1 MRLAL
6 HPETGH
12 EEQDWIAGD
21 PRVAWLQEQLR
32 ALRPQKVLVICA
44 HKETAIALEHF
55 LHLKAGIRC
64 AAFHED
70 LSLIERDRAAAYFAE
85 DASGAQALICS
96 EIGSEGR
103 NFQFAQH
110 LICFDL
116 PLHPDLLE
124 QRIGRL
130 DRIGQGSDIQT
141 SLTCRALLKKHFS
154 GGSMRD

>member
-1 MRLAL
+1 M
-6 HPETGH
+6 
-12 EEQDWIAGD
+12 
-21 PRVAWLQEQLR
+21 
-32 ALRPQKVLVICA
+32 
-44 HKETAIALEHF
+44 ALEHF
-55 LHLKAGIRC
+55 LHLKAGVRC

-85 DASGAQALICS
+85 ESGGAQALICS

-116 PLHPDLLE
+116 PFHPDLLE

-130 DRIGQGSDIQT
+130 DRIGQRSDVQVHVPYFEGSAQE
-141 SLTCRALLKKHFS
+141 ALLRWYHEGCNAFESTCAIGQAMFEHFES
-154 GGSMRD
+154 KIASCMLDPTQAKALGTLLKIGRAHV